1 MIFILPVIMNND
13 ILIQYKKYRARNARF
28 ILILII
34 LLALIGLIAL
44 MAGSH
49 TISWHELWALIKG
62 EGVEINRQILLNIR
76 LPRILATIITGIIL
90 SVSGAIMQTLL
101 RNPLASPY
109 TLGISNAAA
118 FGASFGIVFLGA
130 GTSIVRSS
138 DLFMITNPY
147 VVTLSAFLGS
157 LSGLGIILLITR
169 VKQASVE
176 TIILSGV
183 IINSLFG
190 AGIAVMQYVANN
202 VQLASI
208 VFWNFGDLG
217 RSDWHKLIFLIIV
230 LIPASIYFH
239 YKRWDYKVLGSG
251 DDYAQS
257 MGVRPQRIRII
268 GLVITSLITAVAVS
282 FFGVIAFVGLVV
294 PHIIRKFIGDNE
306 EFLITDSAVF
316 GGMFLLLCD
325 TVARTIISPVILP
338 VGILTSFLGVPLF
351 LFLLTRKKI

>member
-1 MIFILPVIMNND
+1 MSD
-13 ILIQYKKYRARNARF
+13 EILIQYKRYRIRTRLF
-28 ILILII
+28 IWSMLVLLVLIGIV
-34 LLALIGLIAL
+34 ALI
-44 MAGSH
+44 AGSH
-49 TISWHELWALIKG
+49 RIAWQELWALFYG
-62 EGVEINRQILLNIR
+62 DGVEMNRQIILNIR
-76 LPRILATIITGIIL
+76 LPRILAAVITGIIL
-90 SVSGAIMQTLL
+90 SLSGVVMQILL

-130 GTSIVRSS
+130 GAGVVRSS

-147 VVTLSAFLGS
+147 VVTFSAFLGS
-157 LSGLGIILLITR
+157 LWGLGIILLIIR
-169 VKQASVE
+169 VKRASVE

-190 AGIAVMQYVANN
+190 AGIAVMQYLANN

-217 RSDWHKLIFLIIV
+217 RSDWYKLIFLVVV
-230 LIPASIYFH
+230 LIPVMVYF
-239 YKRWDYKVLGSG
+239 YLKRWDYKVLGSG

-257 MGVRPQRIRII
+257 MGVYPQRTRVI
-268 GLVITSLITAVAVS
+268 GLVVTSLCTAVAVS

-294 PHIIRKFIGDNE
+294 PHIVRKCIGDNE
-306 EFLITDSAVF
+306 EFLIPASAVF

-325 TVARTIISPVILP
+325 TIARTIISPIILP

-351 LFLLTRKKI
+351 LFLLARKGKT

>member
-1 MIFILPVIMNND
+1 MKNEVVIAY
-13 ILIQYKKYRARNARF
+13 QRYRARNRLF
-28 ILILII
+28 IWMMFV
-34 LLALIGLIAL
+34 LLCLIGCIAL
-44 MAGSH
+44 VAGSH
-49 TISWHELWALIKG
+49 RISWQEILALFRG
-62 EGVEINRQILLNIR
+62 EALEMNRQIVLNIR
-76 LPRILATIITGIIL
+76 LPRILAAMITGVIL
-90 SVSGAIMQTLL
+90 SLSGAVMQILL

-130 GTSIVRSS
+130 GTGIARSS
-138 DLFMITNPY
+138 DLFMLTNPY
-147 VVTLSAFLGS
+147 VVTIAAFLGS
-157 LSGLGIILLITR
+157 LLGLSIILLI
-169 VKQASVE
+169 VKLKQASVE

-190 AGIAVMQYVANN
+190 AGIAVMQYLANN

-217 RSDWHKLIFLIIV
+217 RSDWNKLIFLGIV
-230 LIPASIYFH
+230 LLPALVYFH
-239 YKRWDYKVLGSG
+239 FKRWDYKVLASG

-257 MGVRPQRIRII
+257 MGVYPQRTRMI
-268 GLVITSLITAVAVS
+268 GLVVTSLITAVAVS

-294 PHIIRKFIGDNE
+294 PHIVRKCIGDNE
-306 EFLITDSAVF
+306 EFLITGSAVF

-325 TVARTIISPVILP
+325 TIARTVISPIILP

-351 LFLLTRKKI
+351 LFLLTRKR